1 MMKFRRSEV
10 IRRILVLG
18 VVVGLLSGL
27 AGLLG
32 ATAQDGTPTGGHAH
46 GGHGQASPATD
57 SPYAGRYDA
66 SAAIR
71 SLTPDEIAQIE
82 RGEGAGFALPA
93 ELNGVPGPRH
103 VLDLAHQ
110 MGLSH
115 EQRLQVQQ
123 IYDEMRGRV
132 IPAGERY
139 LAAVQALEEDFRAGI
154 LTEETL
160 PDRVAEVSQLEGEL
174 TTAHLVAHLQTAK
187 VLTGEQVAIYQQ
199 LRGYQRVS
207 TPRA

>member
-1 MMKFRRSEV
+1 M

-32 ATAQDGTPTGGHAH
+32 ATAQDGTPAGGHGH
-46 GGHGQASPATD
+46 GGHGQASPAAD
-57 SPYAGRYDA
+57 SPYAGRYDT

-93 ELNGVPGPRH
+93 ELNGVPSPRH
-103 VLDLAHQ
+103 ALDLAHQ

-115 EQRLQVQQ
+115 EQRMQVQQ

-139 LAAVQALEEDFRAGI
+139 LAAVQALEEDFRAGT

-199 LRGYQRVS
+199 LRGYEPVS
-207 TPRA
+207 TPSA

>member
-1 MMKFRRSEV
+1 MS
-10 IRRILVLG
+10 RILVLILL
-18 VVVGLLSGL
+18 VGLLGGS

-32 ATAQDGTPTGGHAH
+32 ATAQDSTPAGGHGH
-46 GGHGQASPATD
+46 GGHGQATPAAV
-57 SPYAGRYDA
+57 SPYADRFDA

-103 VLDLAHQ
+103 VLDLGHQ
-110 MGLSH
+110 IGLSH
-115 EQRLQVQQ
+115 EQRMQVQQ
-123 IYDEMRGRV
+123 IYDEMRGMV

-139 LAAVQALEEDFRAGI
+139 LAAVLALEEDFRAGT

-160 PDRVAEVSQLEGEL
+160 PARVGEVSRLEGEL
-174 TTAHLVAHLQTAK
+174 AAAHLVAHLQTAQ
-187 VLTGEQVAIYQQ
+187 VLTSEQVATYQQ
-199 LRGYQRVS
+199 LRGYQPVAAAVS
-207 TPRA
+207 TPGA